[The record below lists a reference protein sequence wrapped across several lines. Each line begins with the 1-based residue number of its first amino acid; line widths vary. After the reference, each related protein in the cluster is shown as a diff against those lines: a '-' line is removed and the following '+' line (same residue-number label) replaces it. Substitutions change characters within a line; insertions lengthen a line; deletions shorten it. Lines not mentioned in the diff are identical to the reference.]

1 MKKQKAERQ
10 DYSNLSLIKSK
21 MENSIIDGKQASQLC
36 IEELRKR
43 GCDFSLLFWLRNQE
57 SLPGTEIGRELI
69 TFLQDVS
76 VPVNRFTHSDF
87 RDAFF
92 SHLRAEFN
100 ANGLRKVAPEN
111 FVVACGEGGKA
122 RAIQEA
128 SRAKWPRPNQT
139 FCFQTRGMN
148 SAFFIYQCWQ
158 DGIRKILELFEK
170 RQYEDPTGGR
180 VKVEQIYEHSWGD
193 TRLSRLLIDWEIES
207 PWVSDRRTP
216 EQLRATAEKF
226 PMWFVQKL
234 VMNNA
239 LDPNATVH
247 CTVKDK
253 SRDIER
259 GTKVSFHF
267 SFNITGCP
275 KGSHSV
281 ACSRVLEPLLP
292 KLKLIAKAKSL
303 EKLSDQDI
311 DMPWIG
317 IDWRTVSG
325 SHGFS
330 VPFSRKKPADP
341 YPSVPY
347 KLAIHRGKGDTWVA
361 DRQYFSWRDAEHS
374 FAALGEDKCL
384 KIFYHASYTPPAAD
398 CVSYQRICS
407 VPFVAEVR
415 CLFIA
420 APRNRTPA
428 PCQRAYSILTEPHQ
442 GQQGAVTRHKAVHHP
457 VAPDFLPAW
466 LVSDLNSRGGAQLNT
481 RMPCLQVPYCYIV
494 CVYVITDFNICYY
507 RRGLTYTTLYTTSLT
522 GVKRHRMSRT

>member
-1 MKKQKAERQ
+1 M
-10 DYSNLSLIKSK
+10 DIN
-21 MENSIIDGKQASQLC
+21 DGKQICQVC
-36 IEELRKR
+36 VDELRKR
-43 GCDFSLLFWLRNQE
+43 GCDFSLLFWLRNYE
-57 SLPGTEIGRELI
+57 SLPGTQIGDELNS
-69 TFLQDVS
+69 FLKDLS
-76 VPVNRFTHSDF
+76 IPVKQFTDSKF

-92 SHLRAEFN
+92 THLRAEFN
-100 ANGLRKVAPEN
+100 ATGLMKIAPEN

-128 SRAKWPRPNQT
+128 ARAKWPRPNQT
-139 FCFQTRGMN
+139 FCFQTRGVN

-170 RQYEDPTGGR
+170 RQYEDPTGSR

-226 PMWFVQKL
+226 PTWFVQKL
-234 VMNNA
+234 VKNNA

-303 EKLSDQDI
+303 EKLSDKDI

-361 DRQYFSWRDAEHS
+361 DRQDFSWRDAEHS

-398 CVSYQRICS
+398 CVCYQRICS
-407 VPFVAEVR
+407 APFVAEVR

-428 PCQRAYSILTEPHQ
+428 PCQRAYSILTGPHQ
-442 GQQGAVTRHKAVHHP
+442 GQQGAVTRHKAVHRP
-457 VAPDFLPAW
+457 GAPTVLPAW
-466 LVSDLNSRGGAQLNT
+466 LVSDLNARGGFSISTSL
-481 RMPCLQVPYCYIV
+481 PCLQVCLL
-494 CVYVITDFNICYY
+494 VYSVIISSHVRISSIDLN
-507 RRGLTYTTLYTTSLT
+507 
-522 GVKRHRMSRT
+522 